1 MFRVHSDSRC
11 ASVERQD
18 LSNITEH
25 KEKTVG
31 NEDHRVGGASG
42 ARRNL
47 IGSFSGPDL

>member
-18 LSNITEH
+18 LSNIAEH
-25 KEKTVG
+25 KEKTV
-31 NEDHRVGGASG
+31 DHRVGGASG
-42 ARRNL
+42 ADGNL